1 MPKRSFTIAFKKEV
15 IDFVDQA
22 GGSVYKATKQFEG
35 LSFST
40 IHGWYK
46 NKDNILAI
54 SHAVTKRRV
63 EGGGRKP
70 NDAGFSPDVNDWH
83 IARHDVYGELFRQA
97 WRNTGPCEIDPE
109 VLEEI
114 PQDDDIDV
122 IDDALDGLEL
132 DLEESTS

>member
-46 NKDNILAI
+46 NKDNILAT
-54 SHAVTKRRV
+54 SHGVTKRRV

-70 NDAGFSPDVNDWH
+70 ILMDVEPLIYD
-83 IARHDVYGELFRQA
+83 
-97 WRNTGPCEIDPE
+97 EI
-109 VLEEI
+109 
-114 PQDDDIDV
+114 
-122 IDDALDGLEL
+122 LEL
-132 DLEESTS
+132 RLRELRAYIADRARILAHSPT